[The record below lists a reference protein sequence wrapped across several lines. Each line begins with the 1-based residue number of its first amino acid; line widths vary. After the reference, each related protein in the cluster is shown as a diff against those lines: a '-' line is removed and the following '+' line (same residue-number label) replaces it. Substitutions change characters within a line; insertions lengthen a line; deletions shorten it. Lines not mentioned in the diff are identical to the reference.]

1 MVDLEV
7 PDSNPMHFTGL
18 FALDMS
24 AQGIRLEG
32 GNSEQ
37 VRKLLSFEGRTWMR
51 SLAGHEAA
59 ATAFAGRIALGH
71 GRNTAFPWLALYQAR
86 QGNTQATR
94 RIYRRAPSRRY
105 SGSLVTSFSAT
116 KRTSACAT
124 DKSIFVVAHAQV
136 GKIREQAVGGDEEFA
151 VTRTRS

>member
-1 MVDLEV
+1 MMKKIRDWFSPRSATRVSVNWMVDLEV

-116 KRTSACAT
+116 KRTSA
-124 DKSIFVVAHAQV
+124 SLP
-136 GKIREQAVGGDEEFA
+136 
-151 VTRTRS
+151 TRASS